1 MDRIN
6 TPKPTGRSTIS
17 TMGSNVTLSKG
28 YLVIHSAPAALT
40 KHVEWAIQNLLGK
53 AIVINWEP
61 QPLVAGTHK
70 TTVEW
75 RDRLGAGAELA
86 SALRGWHYLRFE
98 IREESVTENVLY
110 RFTPEL
116 GIHRALIDGAGSV
129 LVTEHQLLGA
139 MDHDEDSLRQAL
151 ANAMGTAWDLELE
164 QFRRGDLNGMSQSQ
178 AI

>member
-6 TPKPTGRSTIS
+6 TPRPVGRSTIS
-17 TMGSNVTLSKG
+17 SVGSTALSRG
-28 YLVIHSAPAALT
+28 FLVIHSAPSALT

-53 AIVINWEP
+53 AIVINWTP
-61 QPLVAGTHK
+61 QPLVAGTH
-70 TTVEW
+70 TATLEW
-75 RDRLGAGAELA
+75 RDRVGAGAELA

-129 LVTEHQLLGA
+129 LITEHQVLGA
-139 MDHDEDSLRQAL
+139 MDQDEDTLRQTL

-164 QFRRGDLNGMSQSQ
+164 QFRRVDLNATSQSE